1 MIRLATERFDPQVE
15 RQRLASTGA
24 GALVEFTGLV
34 RGSDGGEAVTAL
46 ILHHHAGM
54 TLASIEDIAARVSD
68 RFDRTAL
75 AITHRIG
82 RVPVGEPVVWVGAAS
97 RHRRAAFEAVDMAMD
112 HLKSEA
118 LFWKEEE
125 RGAGAV
131 WIEPTERDHADRA
144 RWAEPA
150 R

>member
-1 MIRLATERFDPQVE
+1 MIRLATERFEPDDE
-15 RQRLASTGA
+15 RQRLDTSGSGA
-24 GALVEFTGLV
+24 VVEFTGLV
-34 RGSDGGEAVTAL
+34 RGADEGEAVTAL
-46 ILHHHAGM
+46 ILHHHPGM
-54 TLASIEDIAARVSD
+54 TLASIDDIARRVRE
-68 RFDRTAL
+68 RFTLTAL

-82 RVPVGEPVVWVGAAS
+82 RVAVGEAVVWVGAAS

-125 RGAGAV
+125 RGERMD
-131 WIEPTERDHADRA
+131 WIEPTAGDHADRG
-144 RWAEPA
+144 RWAKT